1 MGKTAMI
8 PNSSTPA
15 RIMVRIAKRFPP
27 NTNHQYSE
35 REERPLKLKEFDTP
49 LFMASMIGII
59 LAGRPVTSD
68 PSIIPLSFMVSII
81 KFEPSSDSFNQRM
94 NEFNSL
100 AVEFMYPRSK

>member
-49 LFMASMIGII
+49 LFMASMNGIL
-59 LAGRPVTSD
+59 LAGLPVWL
-68 PSIIPLSFMVSII
+68 PSIIPLPFTESTI
-81 KFEPSSDSFNQRM
+81 KFEPSSDSFN
-94 NEFNSL
+94 
-100 AVEFMYPRSK
+100 

>member
-1 MGKTAMI
+1 M
-8 PNSSTPA
+8 
-15 RIMVRIAKRFPP
+15 PP

-49 LFMASMIGII
+49 LFMASMNGII

-68 PSIIPLSFMVSII
+68 PSIIPLPFMVSII